1 MKAKVKVEKEV
12 EIKTMQVSAG
22 VRYWEDAS
30 VDGVDDEQG
39 DLIPCRDGDSW
50 TPIINV
56 DSGKILNWTQGV
68 TAEVHYKVCD
78 QCSWELLD
86 ASGNVIKSVK
96 DEYVPDT
103 LCPKE
108 EGYGDYIIMDVDANG
123 MIANW
128 KFELADLDLE
138 EVDED

>member
-1 MKAKVKVEKEV
+1 M
-12 EIKTMQVSAG
+12 
-22 VRYWEDAS
+22 
-30 VDGVDDEQG
+30 DGVEDEQG
-39 DLIPCRDGDSW
+39 DLIPCREGDIW
-50 TPIINV
+50 KPIINV

-86 ASGNVIKSVK
+86 ESGNVIKSVK

-128 KFELADLDLE
+128 KFELAGLDLE
-138 EVDED
+138 AAGLRRRRGGTNLASWAKRPFPSWPEGGVGVP